1 MIKPFPQVGVGVV
14 IINKSDEILLVK
26 RGNHPNK
33 GKWTIPGG
41 HLEPGETIISAAKRE
56 IYEET
61 GLKINNPV
69 LIDAVDLIQK
79 NENGELLKH
88 YILIDYAVREFKGI
102 EIAGSD
108 ATEIKWVDKSQI
120 KNYVEWDKTVKI
132 ITKSLQ
138 NKTIN
143 K

>member
-79 NENGELLKH
+79 KENGELLKH